1 VFWGA
6 GECSR
11 SLSGCF
17 RHMNGSWHPVF
28 IRQQRVLRNSLRVT
42 DMTTSH
48 DPFRVLE
55 VDRCHN
61 GIVIRFADGT
71 MFFYGSEFLYKHRA
85 ADGNREVADD
95 PGAL

>member
-1 VFWGA
+1 
-6 GECSR
+6 
-11 SLSGCF
+11 
-17 RHMNGSWHPVF
+17 
-28 IRQQRVLRNSLRVT
+28 
-42 DMTTSH
+42 MTISH
-48 DPFRVLE
+48 DPIRILE

-71 MFFYGSEFLYKHRA
+71 MIFYGSEFLYRHRA

>member
-1 VFWGA
+1 VFV
-6 GECSR
+6 R
-11 SLSGCF
+11 
-17 RHMNGSWHPVF
+17 
-28 IRQQRVLRNSLRVT
+28 RQRILRNFLRVT
-42 DMTTSH
+42 GMTISH
-48 DPFRVLE
+48 DPIRILE

-71 MFFYGSEFLYKHRA
+71 VIFYGSEFLYKHRA